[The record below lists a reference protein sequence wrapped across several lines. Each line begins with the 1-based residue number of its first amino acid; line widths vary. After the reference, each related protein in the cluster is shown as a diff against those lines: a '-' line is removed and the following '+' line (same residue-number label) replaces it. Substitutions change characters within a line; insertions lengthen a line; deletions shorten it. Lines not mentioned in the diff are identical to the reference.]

1 MNEIWVVELSDDEEN
16 ELRELTSGGSAPVQ
30 KFKRAQI
37 LLAADKGATD
47 EEIARVVGVGVST
60 VYRTKRRFV
69 EGNLERALHDEPRPG
84 AMRKLSGKEEAL
96 LIATVCS
103 TPPDGRARWTLDLL
117 ADEIV
122 RLTNHSSLSRDTIA
136 RRLAENE
143 LKPWQKKMWCIPKV
157 DAEYVARMEE
167 VLDLYAEEPN
177 PDKPV
182 VCFDESPVQLI
193 GETRVP
199 IAPKPG
205 KVERFDNEYRRNGT
219 ANLFVF
225 VNAHES
231 WRHVKTT
238 DQRCNID
245 FAECMR
251 DLVDVHYP
259 NAQCID
265 VVLDNLSTHTDA
277 ALYQTFAPEEA
288 RRILRKL
295 KMHYVPKHAS
305 WLNMVEI
312 EIGVLKKQCLDRRI
326 GNRVT
331 LEREIAAW
339 QAARNASGA
348 KIKWMFT
355 VERARQKM
363 GRVYPKPAQA
373 TTAAAPAPDI

>member
-1 MNEIWVVELSDDEEN
+1 V
-16 ELRELTSGGSAPVQ
+16 
-30 KFKRAQI
+30 
-37 LLAADKGATD
+37 AT
-47 EEIARVVGVGVST
+47 ACA
-60 VYRTKRRFV
+60 K
-69 EGNLERALHDEPRPG
+69 
-84 AMRKLSGKEEAL
+84 
-96 LIATVCS
+96 
-103 TPPDGRARWTLDLL
+103 PPAGCKRWTLTLL
-117 ADEIV
+117 ADTMV
-122 RLTNHSSLSRDTIA
+122 KLTDHNSLSGETVR
-136 RRLAENE
+136 RRLAEND

-167 VLDLYAEEPN
+167 VLDLYVEEPN

-205 KVERFDNEYRRNGT
+205 KVERFDSEYRRNGT

-238 DQRCNID
+238 DRRCNID

-259 NAQCID
+259 NAQSID

-277 ALYQTFAPEEA
+277 ALYQTFPPEEA

-326 GNRVT
+326 GDRVT

-339 QAARNASGA
+339 QIARNASGA
-348 KIKWMFT
+348 QIRWMFS
-355 VERARQKM
+355 VERARKKM
-363 GRVYPKPAQA
+363 GRVYPKPTHAVSN
-373 TTAAAPAPDI
+373 AAPAPDI

>member
-1 MNEIWVVELSDDEEN
+1 
-16 ELRELTSGGSAPVQ
+16 
-30 KFKRAQI
+30 
-37 LLAADKGATD
+37 
-47 EEIARVVGVGVST
+47 
-60 VYRTKRRFV
+60 
-69 EGNLERALHDEPRPG
+69 
-84 AMRKLSGKEEAL
+84 
-96 LIATVCS
+96 
-103 TPPDGRARWTLDLL
+103 
-117 ADEIV
+117 
-122 RLTNHSSLSRDTIA
+122 
-136 RRLAENE
+136 
-143 LKPWQKKMWCIPKV
+143 
-157 DAEYVARMEE
+157 MEE
-167 VLDLYAEEPN
+167 VLDLYVEEPN

-205 KVERFDNEYRRNGT
+205 KVERFDSEYRRNGT

-238 DQRCNID
+238 DRRCNID

-259 NAQCID
+259 NAQSID

-277 ALYQTFAPEEA
+277 ALYQTFPPEEA

-326 GNRVT
+326 GDRVT

-339 QAARNASGA
+339 QIARNASGA
-348 KIKWMFT
+348 QIRWMFS
-355 VERARQKM
+355 VERARKKM
-363 GRVYPKPAQA
+363 GRVYPKPTHAVSN
-373 TTAAAPAPDI
+373 AAPAPDI